1 MLNNIV
7 NSFTYSLNLLVDLVD
22 EILHLLLQIPF
33 ELLDRALNFG
43 CKILNHHGSVNKPA
57 KVKHTLLGKL

>member
-1 MLNNIV
+1 MLNYIV

-33 ELLDRALNFG
+33 KLLDRALNFG
-43 CKILNHHGSVNKPA
+43 CKILNHHGSVNKLA
-57 KVKHTLLGKL
+57 